1 MSKFPLPLTL
11 LVASSALASTTTV
24 ESDHYHAWEMNE
36 KEGCIWNGQ
45 HYQVGDR
52 AVMNQSNLDAYTERT
67 GERAGDGVAVLMQCQ
82 YLVDPAT
89 GDHPRLTERQYTWVS
104 FSW

>member
-24 ESDHYHAWEMNE
+24 DFDHYHAWEINE

-52 AVMNQSNLDAYTERT
+52 AVMNQANLEAYTIPS
-67 GERAGDGVAVLMQCQ
+67 A
-82 YLVDPAT
+82 PAS
-89 GDHPRLTERQYTWVS
+89 GRGMASPYSCNANTWS
-104 FSW
+104 ILQPAITLG